1 MIAWSVAALAADK
14 YVEVPFR
21 APAEVPLFVKA
32 ELREE
37 RGTAKGDDC
46 PGAVQLALDQAA
58 AHGTVVRVTLS
69 KEDLKE
75 AAQVSCKQ
83 RIAGD
88 AVSASVV
95 DLTVLVMDP
104 GAPATVY
111 PPLPVDRAVQ
121 VAALIGAVSGG
132 GLQNVTIDDIGG
144 QAWVRLG
151 AVAFEEPLNSGQL
164 DENARAVKA
173 YEEFVPEWASR
184 WAGVLGTV
192 PEVTGA
198 VLEVTVPSE
207 DAAIGKK
214 SRLTEVFR
222 FAVPTAATGPF
233 LRGEQGDDQFLGQ
246 CRVERAPD
254 AKKRAFAP
262 FALDVIE
269 GGLAKE
275 GAPGTVDR
283 TGLDVKEEDLEGV
296 EDE

>member
-1 MIAWSVAALAADK
+1 MISWSVAALAADK
-14 YVEVPFR
+14 YVDVPFR
-21 APAEVPLFVKA
+21 PPAEVPLFVKA

-46 PGAVQLALDQAA
+46 PGAVKLALDQAA

-75 AAQVSCKQ
+75 AAQVACKQ
-83 RIAGD
+83 RMAGD

-95 DLTVLVMDP
+95 DLTVMVMDP
-104 GAPATVY
+104 GAPASVY
-111 PPLPVDRAVQ
+111 PPLPAERAVQ

-132 GLQNVTIDDIGG
+132 GLRDVTIDDLGG

-151 AVAFEEPLNSGQL
+151 AVAFEAPLDSGRL
-164 DENARAVKA
+164 DENARAIKA
-173 YEEFVPEWASR
+173 YEDYVPEWVSR
-184 WAGVLGTV
+184 WSGVLATV

-207 DAAIGKK
+207 DPAVGKK
-214 SRLTEVFR
+214 SRITELFR

-233 LRGEQGDDQFLGQ
+233 LRGEEADDQFLAK

-254 AKKRAFAP
+254 PKKRAFAP
-262 FALDVIE
+262 FALDVVAGGIARE
-269 GGLAKE
+269 GT
-275 GAPGTVDR
+275 PVDR
-283 TGLDVKEEDLEGV
+283 ENVDVNDEDLEGV
-296 EDE
+296 QDE